1 VQNEFRNTGELA
13 VMWAVLVVGSGCK
26 LMLRSYSLCTCHLAT
41 SLLKVISD
49 RDMAPKLESLVNLI
63 CNESNGEFV
72 LWLISHDKEKN
83 TNRNGKQEGIIF

>member
-41 SLLKVISD
+41 SLLNVISD
-49 RDMAPKLESLVNLI
+49 RDMAPELESLVKLTVTSQMGLVVN
-63 CNESNGEFV
+63 
-72 LWLISHDKEKN
+72 
-83 TNRNGKQEGIIF
+83 